1 MNIQSSF
8 DLSQPLLE
16 PTAARPVANPPGAEA
31 LSGSAAKSATIADG
45 DTASIS
51 AAAVAAAS
59 GVSDVRVDKVAAI
72 QQALA
77 NGTYAVSPSD
87 VAGKLIDH
95 LLRG

>member
-8 DLSQPLLE
+8 DPTQPARE
-16 PTAARPVANPPGAEA
+16 STAARPANLSANTPGVESP
-31 LSGSAAKSATIADG
+31 SGPSRVADG

-59 GVSDVRVDKVAAI
+59 GVSDLRTEKIAAI

-77 NGTYAVSPSD
+77 SGSYSVSPSA
-87 VAGKLIDH
+87 VADKLIGH
-95 LLRG
+95 MLQG